1 VLATPPRIV
10 DGVKVRRPSPR
21 PAASACSV
29 GAAVLALLVIVLS
42 PAPAA
47 RADDIGTKQSQIE
60 AALKAAN
67 ADLDDATGATT
78 AAAAELSAVQNT
90 LASAQKTLAADRVA
104 LATAQGDERA
114 AAQAASVAR
123 GTLARA
129 QQARDAAADRV
140 IAQRHAI
147 SSYAVAAYETG
158 ATPDALLVVAAG
170 DGAGDYLQ
178 RAGLLNAASRGQ
190 ARILRQFTAR
200 RVALSAAED
209 AVAQKTQVVVEKER
223 AARAAVGRV
232 AAVTSSAQAATDQLA
247 ALGRRRTQAL
257 AGAEAALAAQRSRVA
272 QLQVESNQIA
282 TLIRARA
289 VRGTG
294 VVGKGGLLWPT
305 PGPVTSSFG
314 YRVDPVTGKYALH
327 AGLDIGAPT
336 GAQIRA
342 AKAGTVIF
350 AGQETGYGNYTCLD
364 HGGGFSTCYA
374 HQSKELVT
382 VGERVAQGQVIGLVG
397 DTGYTTG
404 PHLHFE
410 TRVNGTPVNP
420 AQYF

>member
-1 VLATPPRIV
+1 M
-10 DGVKVRRPSPR
+10 
-21 PAASACSV
+21 
-29 GAAVLALLVIVLS
+29 AVALLAVVLS
-42 PAPAA
+42 PAHAA
-47 RADDIGTKQSQIE
+47 RADDIGSKQQQVA

-67 ADLDDATGATT
+67 ADLDSATGATQ
-78 AAAAELSAVQNT
+78 AAAAELASVQGK
-90 LASAQKTLAADRVA
+90 LASAQAGLAADRTA
-104 LATAQGDERA
+104 LAAAQVAQRS

-123 GTLARA
+123 ATLTRA
-129 QQARDAAADRV
+129 PRARDAAAARV
-140 IAQRHAI
+140 VAEQQAI
-147 SSYAVAAYETG
+147 NAYAVAAYVIG

-190 ARILRQFTAR
+190 ARVLAGFTAR
-200 RVALSAAED
+200 RVALSAAEQV
-209 AVAQKTQVVVEKER
+209 VAQKTQAVVDKER

-232 AAVTSSAQAATDQLA
+232 AAVTSAAQAVTDQLA
-247 ALGRRRTQAL
+247 ALGRQRARALGDAETAL
-257 AGAEAALAAQRSRVA
+257 AGQRSRVA
-272 QLQVESNQIA
+272 QLQVESAQIA
-282 TLIRARA
+282 ALIRQRA
-289 VRGTG
+289 ATGTG

-305 PGPVTSSFG
+305 PGPVTSPFG

-336 GAQIRA
+336 GARIRA

-350 AGQETGYGNYTCLD
+350 AGQETGYGNYTCID

-374 HQSKELVT
+374 HQSKQLVT
-382 VGERVAQGQVIGLVG
+382 VGETVAQGQVIGLVG

>member
-1 VLATPPRIV
+1 VLVVVA
-10 DGVKVRRPSPR
+10 
-21 PAASACSV
+21 
-29 GAAVLALLVIVLS
+29 S
-42 PAPAA
+42 PAHAA
-47 RADDIGTKQSQIE
+47 RADDIGTKQTQIE

-67 ADLDDATGATT
+67 ADLDDATGATV
-78 AAAAELSAVQNT
+78 AAATELSGVQDR
-90 LASAQKTLAADRVA
+90 LASAQATLAADRAA
-104 LATAQGDERA
+104 LATAQVAERA
-114 AAQAASVAR
+114 AAQVAGIAR
-123 GTLARA
+123 GTLTRA

-140 IAQRHAI
+140 AVQRQAI
-147 SSYAVAAYETG
+147 NSYAVAAYETG

-190 ARILRQFTAR
+190 AKILRQFTAR
-200 RVALSAAED
+200 RVELVAAEP
-209 AVAQKTQVVVEKER
+209 AVAQKTQAMVAKER
-223 AARAAVGRV
+223 AAQAAVDRV
-232 AAVTSSAQAATDQLA
+232 AAVTSSAEAATHQLA
-247 ALGRRRTQAL
+247 ALGRERSQAL
-257 AGAEAALAAQRSRVA
+257 ADAETALAGQRSRVA
-272 QLQVESNQIA
+272 QLQAESDQIA
-282 TLIRARA
+282 SLIRARA
-289 VRGTG
+289 ARGSG

-305 PGPVTSSFG
+305 PGPVTSPFG

-327 AGLDIGAPT
+327 AGLDIGAPI

-350 AGQETGYGNYTCLD
+350 AGQETGYGNYTCID
-364 HGGGFSTCYA
+364 HEGGFSTCYA

-382 VGERVAQGQVIGLVG
+382 VGETVAQGQVIGLVG